1 MVVKMNKYIKLML
14 IFLIILAVSSYLLS
28 NFYTDSIDSDE
39 NTMIIS
45 VCTGDMRA
53 LETGISVYAGYKQ
66 TPLILSDKKLP
77 EQLKE
82 YLPEFIQ
89 QNNITKI
96 IIIGPMNVD
105 EIINLQRMV
114 PEVKQVNGNTIA
126 DILTKIADNTHD
138 INNETIIFTSSDP
151 MAGLLGAY
159 TKTPVFITATNSTYN
174 SAQNLQDEYINYLET
189 HQIKHII
196 IIGTLP
202 ESLTKQLREYD
213 ENLEIITGADSSHV
227 SINVIDKLKKDGYL
241 NNTTTAYYGFYGELP
256 TIIPTVIKDNAILIE
271 DSTSHADIISYLK
284 ENLIDTII
292 ITRNQQTD
300 YIQME
305 ETDYISPEVIEK
317 LEENN
322 FNIEYLTR
330 QRTLNEATGL
340 YDMKIVT
347 LEQITHNKKQLGE
360 LNSNNTLKSHNSI
373 KSNPPLISLLDKDA
387 WKDSNNITA
396 TVTHKSNDTII
407 LKWNTIHPYT
417 WTINNQ
423 NNYTQKSD
431 NGYEYHWIKESNVW
445 TEEYLYQNNT
455 YYTVKWMENDDN
467 TWTEMQPVKNYT
479 WSYDGTTWYCY
490 DDDKL
495 CYYIQSSTAHQ
506 N

>member
-1 MVVKMNKYIKLML
+1 MNKYIKLML
-14 IFLIILAVSSYLLS
+14 ILLVLLVAFS
-28 NFYTDSIDSDE
+28 CLLNNFYTDNI
-39 NTMIIS
+39 NTDKNTLIIS

-66 TPLILSDKKLP
+66 VPLVLSDKKLP

-82 YLPEFIQ
+82 YLPGFIQ
-89 QNNITKI
+89 KNNITRI
-96 IIIGPMNVD
+96 IIIGPMNMD
-105 EIINLQRMV
+105 EIINIQGMV
-114 PEVKQVNGNTIA
+114 PEVKQINGNSIA
-126 DILTKIADNTHD
+126 DILTKIADNTQD
-138 INNETIIFTSSDP
+138 KNNETIIFTSSDP

-174 SAQNLQDEYINYLET
+174 SAQNLQQEYINYLET

-202 ESLTKQLREYD
+202 ESLTKQLRQYD
-213 ENLEIITGADSSHV
+213 ENLEIITGVDSSQV
-227 SINVIDKLKKDGYL
+227 SMNVIEKLKKEGYV

-271 DSTSHADIISYLK
+271 DSTSHADIIEYLK
-284 ENLIDTII
+284 KNLIDTII

-347 LEQITHNKKQLGE
+347 LEQITHNKKQLQE
-360 LNSNNTLKSHNSI
+360 LNSNNTINSHTSI
-373 KSNPPLISLLDKDA
+373 KSNPPIISLLEKDT

-396 TVTHKSNDTII
+396 TVTHNSNNTSI

-417 WTINNQ
+417 WTKNNQ

-431 NGYEYHWIKESNVW
+431 NGYEYHWIKENNTW
-445 TEEYLYQNNT
+445 IEEYIYQNNT
-455 YYTVKWMENDDN
+455 YYTVKWIENDNN

-506 N
+506 K